1 MALDDLIEAVKSMD
15 VGHYQAVGGT
25 ELDTWRGKVNHSEAF
40 FTTLVNHLGRRAG
53 NQTAN
58 SGNLTASSDHQSAP
72 KASLQA
78 GALKVKK
85 ASVNIQVDADIV
97 ATEGFGA
104 IRCYN
109 LYLLYMYVCIQI
121 S

>member
-1 MALDDLIEAVKSMD
+1 MALDNLIEAVKSMD
-15 VGHYQAVGGT
+15 VRHSQAFGGT

-40 FTTLVNHLGRRAG
+40 FTNLVNQLGRRAG
-53 NQTAN
+53 NQTAS
-58 SGNLTASSDHQSAP
+58 SGNLPASSDQSAP

-78 GALKVKK
+78 GAQEMKK
-85 ASVNIQVDADIV
+85 ASVNIQVDADII